1 MDDPPD
7 RVTGGVVMRAG
18 PAFPRGE
25 WSTSPLRL
33 FQGDRVQVQGED
45 GVWIAG
51 DLDVVGGGLEIV
63 YDEPRA
69 VGGGCVESSRFFSR
83 QEAAR
88 VRVILRP
95 QTLWTDEVRSR
106 REDQIWFA
114 AHPTWPQRLRR
125 WTRELLRKDP
135 LSAEPLLR
143 RYLAR
148 RIVVETRRGERTI
161 VASGLLLT
169 YDREFLA
176 LADATMPAETSLPLC
191 PGKTTGADLEILWNG
206 DGLELFNR
214 GPVEVSVLGLRTARG
229 LEPWELTLRPG
240 FRERTAL
247 RRAPAGTAELVFE
260 CPVRGDAL
268 LPRSSVR
275 VRGGSEGTIA
285 LPALPDLTRMGDL
298 PAGRAIDFLGDEE
311 PLREKRP
318 RETAPV

>member
-1 MDDPPD
+1 
-7 RVTGGVVMRAG
+7 MRAG

-45 GVWIAG
+45 GDWIAG
-51 DLDVVGGGLEIV
+51 SLDVVGGGLEVV

-69 VGGGCVESSRFFSR
+69 VGGCVESSRFLSR
-83 QEAAR
+83 EEAAR

-95 QTLWTDEVRSR
+95 ATLWTDEVRSR

-114 AHPTWPQRLRR
+114 AHPSWPQRLRR
-125 WTRELLRKDP
+125 WTREILRRDP

-143 RYLAR
+143 RYVAR
-148 RIVVETRRGERTI
+148 RIVVEVPRGDRSV

-176 LADATMPAETSLPLC
+176 LADATLPAETSLPLC
-191 PGKTTGADLEILWNG
+191 PGKTSGADLEILWNG

-214 GPVEVSVLGLRTARG
+214 GPMEVTVLGLRTARG
-229 LEPWELTLRPG
+229 LDPWELTLRPG

-260 CPVRGDAL
+260 CPVKGDAI
-268 LPRSSVR
+268 LPRASVR
-275 VRGGSEGTIA
+275 VRGGSEGAIA

-298 PAGRAIDFLGDEE
+298 PAGRAIDLLEEEE
-311 PLREKRP
+311 PLRNGRV
-318 RETAPV
+318 RETSPV